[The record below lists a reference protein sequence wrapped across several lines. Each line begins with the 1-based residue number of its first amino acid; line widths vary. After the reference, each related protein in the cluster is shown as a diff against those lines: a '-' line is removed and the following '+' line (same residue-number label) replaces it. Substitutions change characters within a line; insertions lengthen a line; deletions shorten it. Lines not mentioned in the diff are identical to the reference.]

1 MNVEISD
8 KELHNILH
16 KFCSIIRGAFSI
28 KLQSYA
34 IRILGGRIIYTSI
47 WIVVMKYDYLDL

>member
-47 WIVVMKYDYLDL
+47 